1 MKFKLGYI
9 KQVIK
14 EEIQSFANEI
24 EQPKDPYFEKSINVE
39 RPQELDKW
47 FALLDMAKNHL
58 PMACQANDPI
68 SQDIISG
75 LDDIHGWLTKTFQGA
90 ENIEDNPAYSGMMNE
105 NLEAEDEDPSAEEAD
120 IIQDKILRQM
130 LAALEQ
136 GLKEIYAKRGIKT
149 DFEKRKIEAL
159 ELRRMIEREIENDL
173 HDMTMAYV
181 RETNQGEEK

>member
-14 EEIQSFANEI
+14 EEIQSFANEA

-47 FALLDMAKNHL
+47 FALLDMSKNHL

-75 LDDIHGWLTKTFQGA
+75 LDDIHGWLTKTFQGS
-90 ENIEDNPAYSGMMNE
+90 EKIEDNPAYSGMMNE
-105 NLEAEDEDPSAEEAD
+105 
-120 IIQDKILRQM
+120 
-130 LAALEQ
+130 
-136 GLKEIYAKRGIKT
+136 
-149 DFEKRKIEAL
+149 
-159 ELRRMIEREIENDL
+159 
-173 HDMTMAYV
+173 
-181 RETNQGEEK
+181 GEEK

>member
-1 MKFKLGYI
+1 
-9 KQVIK
+9 
-14 EEIQSFANEI
+14 
-24 EQPKDPYFEKSINVE
+24 
-39 RPQELDKW
+39 
-47 FALLDMAKNHL
+47 
-58 PMACQANDPI
+58 
-68 SQDIISG
+68 

>member
-14 EEIQSFANEI
+14 EEVQNLANEA
-24 EQPKDPYFEKSINVE
+24 EQKKDPYFEKSINVE

-75 LDDIHGWLTKTFQGA
+75 LDDIHGWLTKTFQGS
-90 ENIEDNPAYSGMMNE
+90 EKIEDNPAYSGVMNE
-105 NLEAEDEDPSAEEAD
+105 S
-120 IIQDKILRQM
+120 QDK
-130 LAALEQ
+130 ALNALNSLKLYASKAEK
-136 GLKEIYAKRGIKT
+136 LDTKEIMEYLNI
-149 DFEKRKIEAL
+149 
-159 ELRRMIEREIENDL
+159 IEREIKDIPKEIKPEIPGGIRPGSGPI
-173 HDMTMAYV
+173 TFRPSSGV
-181 RETNQGEEK
+181 TIREGEEK

>member
-14 EEIQSFANEI
+14 EEIQSFANEA
-24 EQPKDPYFEKSINVE
+24 ELPKDPYFESSLTVE
-39 RPQELDKW
+39 RPEELPKWLAVLNDNIEQLPATTPSQDSIRQPLIGVLQELYD
-47 FALLDMAKNHL
+47 
-58 PMACQANDPI
+58 
-68 SQDIISG
+68 
-75 LDDIHGWLTKTFQGA
+75 WLTKTFQGA

-130 LAALEQ
+130 RSALAQ
-136 GLKEIYAKRGIKT
+136 GLEEIYTNRNIKADFKEIDK
-149 DFEKRKIEAL
+149 EAL
-159 ELRRMIEREIENDL
+159 ALRRMIEREIENDL

>member
-14 EEIQSFANEI
+14 EEIRSFATEA
-24 EQPKDPYFEKSINVE
+24 EQPKDPYYEKSVNVE

-47 FALLDMAKNHL
+47 FALLDMSKNHL

-75 LDDIHGWLTKTFQGA
+75 LGEIHDWFTKTFQGA
-90 ENIEDNPAYSGMMNE
+90 EEMGDNPAYSGMMNE
-105 NLEAEDEDPSAEEAD
+105 NLESEDEDPSAEEAD

-130 LAALEQ
+130 RSALAQ
-136 GLKEIYAKRGIKT
+136 GLEEIYTNRNIKA
-149 DFEKRKIEAL
+149 DFEEIDKEAL
-159 ELRRMIEREIENDL
+159 VLRRMIEREIENDL